1 MNELIVRFPHLMR
14 QLFHKMDNKGLAKIR
29 EVARTWQ
36 KFIDEGSYSWLRIVN
51 IPTIL
56 ENVHTYL
63 DLATEYGQID
73 TVEMILTSEGDENL
87 FQDPSP
93 FLIACQKGHV
103 KIAEMMLMK
112 LYKVRIDCRKSK
124 DVVLD
129 QSEPPKFGSFR
140 KTKYGEQGFLTA
152 CCNGRINIVEMLID
166 KSVPL
171 ELDLTATFSGLTGF
185 YLACRGGHTNVVELL
200 LDKSESVNFDLTAR
214 DRRGYTGFETTTN
227 VDIIN
232 LINSKMPCLV
242 IENQGNHE
250 IFNPFLLPCYVIN
263 TD

>member
-1 MNELIVRFPHLMR
+1 MR
-14 QLFHKMDNKGLAKIR
+14 QLVHKMDNKGLVKSR
-29 EVARTWQ
+29 EVTRTWQ
-36 KFIDEGSYSWLRIVN
+36 KFIDEGSFSWLRIIN

-56 ENVHTYL
+56 KNVRTYL

-87 FQDPSP
+87 FQYPSP
-93 FLIACQKGHV
+93 FLIACEKGHV
-103 KIAEMMLMK
+103 KTAEMMLMK
-112 LYKVRIDCRKSK
+112 LYKVRIDSRKSK
-124 DVVLD
+124 DDARD

-152 CCNGRINIVEMLID
+152 YCNGCINIVEMLIE

-171 ELDLTATFSGLTGF
+171 ELDLTATFSGVTGF
-185 YLACRGGHTNVVELL
+185 YLACRNGHTNVVELL

-214 DRRGYTGFETTTN
+214 DSRGYTGFEKAMN

-232 LINSKMPCLV
+232 LIKTKMPCLV

-250 IFNPFLLPCYVIN
+250 MFDPSLLRYKY
-263 TD
+263 

>member
-1 MNELIVRFPHLMR
+1 MNDLIVRFPHLMR
-14 QLFHKMDNKGLAKIR
+14 QLVHKTDNKGLAKTR

-36 KFIDEGSYSWLRIVN
+36 KFIDEESYSWLRILN

-56 ENVHTYL
+56 ENFHTYL
-63 DLATEYGQID
+63 DLATAYGQID

-87 FQDPSP
+87 FQDFSP
-93 FLIACQKGHV
+93 FLIACEKGHV

-124 DVVLD
+124 DVLRD
-129 QSEPPKFGSFR
+129 RPEPPKFGSFR

-152 CCNGRINIVEMLID
+152 CCNGRINIVEMLIE

-214 DRRGYTGFETTTN
+214 DSRGYTGFEKATS

-232 LINSKMPCLV
+232 LIKTKMPCLV
-242 IENQGNHE
+242 VENQGNHE
-250 IFNPFLLPCYVIN
+250 MLDPSLLRYKY
-263 TD
+263 